1 MRLALRIL
9 RWVTYPFLAL
19 SMLLFL
25 GMGFAGV
32 FITDFTIE
40 NRTGQTITVTPVG
53 TVGERGWKRPLPTV
67 LLPFPALA
75 TLRAGGYRLEDGQ
88 SIRSRYDMD
97 AINCSE
103 IVIEDSQG
111 RQYQF
116 ITDPTPT
123 QNQYHPPRQR
133 QFTIT
138 DLTQLDRVEPQVA
151 RAAKT
156 AQGPQSGAILLD
168 LLMLAPWPAYYLI
181 CRWERKMG
189 SRKSPAVR

>member
-32 FITDFTIE
+32 FITDFTVE

-53 TVGERGWKRPLPTV
+53 TAGEQGWKRPLPTV
-67 LLPFPALA
+67 MLPFPALA
-75 TLRAGGYRLEDGQ
+75 TLRAGGYPLENGQ
-88 SIRSRYDMD
+88 SVRIRYDMD
-97 AINCSE
+97 DINFSE
-103 IVIEDSQG
+103 IVVEDAQG
-111 RQYQF
+111 RQFQL
-116 ITDPTPT
+116 ITDPNPT

-133 QFTIT
+133 EFTIS
-138 DLTQLDRVEPQVA
+138 DLTQLDPVEPRVA
-151 RAAKT
+151 QAAKA

-181 CRWERKMG
+181 CRWQRKMG
-189 SRKSPAVR
+189 SGKSPAGR